1 MSTRIVQRVISVHP
15 TEADAI
21 AIAFGDARTDSN
33 AVLIR
38 LRSLYR
44 ALELDWEGV
53 QKTRF
58 LGESGS
64 TLNRFVDTLLP
75 GMANWKNKYQSLMTD
90 QVIETVEYY

>member
-1 MSTRIVQRVISVHP
+1 MLTRIVQKVIPVHP
-15 TEADAI
+15 LEADAI
-21 AIAFGDARTDSN
+21 AIAFGDAQTDSN

-38 LRSLYR
+38 LRSLYS

-53 QKTRF
+53 QKTKF

-75 GMANWKNKYQSLMTD
+75 GMANWKYKYQSLMTD